1 MNADRYTIISADGHA
16 GGSAE
21 QYRTYLDSSLLD
33 QFDAWRGRYQ
43 NDGQTEPMSDHL
55 ETIGAAINQ
64 LQRLLSSRRVF
75 SRLATSAGLTLSQQ
89 STQVLLA
96 MTSTPRPIADVAA
109 TANMDVGAVSRQLKI
124 LEDEGLAK
132 RAASPSHGRIV
143 LVRRTA
149 KGERL
154 GEHVR
159 EVRSRH
165 LISALSTWTP
175 VEREQFGILL
185 TRLVSDLQTTPY
197 QNI

>member
-1 MNADRYTIISADGHA
+1 MT
-16 GGSAE
+16 
-21 QYRTYLDSSLLD
+21 
-33 QFDAWRGRYQ
+33 
-43 NDGQTEPMSDHL
+43 DHV
-55 ETIGAAINQ
+55 ETIGAAINH

-75 SRLATSAGLTLSQQ
+75 SRLATSAGLSLSQQ

-96 MTSTPRPIADVAA
+96 MTATPRPIADIAA
-109 TANMDVGAVSRQLKI
+109 AANMDVGAVSRQLKI

-132 RAASPSHGRIV
+132 RAPSPSHGRII
-143 LVRRTA
+143 LVRRTP

-165 LISALSTWTP
+165 LVAALSSWTSD
-175 VEREQFGILL
+175 EREQFGTLL

-197 QNI
+197 QAD

>member
-1 MNADRYTIISADGHA
+1 
-16 GGSAE
+16 
-21 QYRTYLDSSLLD
+21 
-33 QFDAWRGRYQ
+33 
-43 NDGQTEPMSDHL
+43 MSDHL
-55 ETIGAAINQ
+55 DTIGAAINQ

-96 MTSTPRPIADVAA
+96 MSTSPRPIADIAA
-109 TANMDVGAVSRQLKI
+109 TANMDVGAVSRHMKI
-124 LEDEGLAK
+124 LEAGGLAK

-165 LISALSTWTP
+165 LVAVLSTWTSE
-175 VEREQFGILL
+175 EREQFGALL
-185 TRLVSDLQTTPY
+185 SRLVSDLQTTPY
-197 QNI
+197 QPT

>member
-1 MNADRYTIISADGHA
+1 M
-16 GGSAE
+16 
-21 QYRTYLDSSLLD
+21 
-33 QFDAWRGRYQ
+33 
-43 NDGQTEPMSDHL
+43 PDHL
-55 ETIGAAINQ
+55 ETIGAAINH

-75 SRLATSAGLTLSQQ
+75 SRLATSAKLSLTQQ

-96 MTSTPRPIADVAA
+96 LNTTPRPIADVAA

-132 RAASPSHGRIV
+132 RAASPSHGRVV
-143 LVRRTA
+143 LVRRTP

-159 EVRSRH
+159 DVRSRH
-165 LISALSTWTP
+165 LVAALSMWTP
-175 VEREQFGILL
+175 EERRQLGTLL

-197 QNI
+197 DQT

>member
-1 MNADRYTIISADGHA
+1 MTD
-16 GGSAE
+16 
-21 QYRTYLDSSLLD
+21 
-33 QFDAWRGRYQ
+33 
-43 NDGQTEPMSDHL
+43 PL
-55 ETIGAAINQ
+55 ETIGSAINQ

-75 SRLATSAGLTLSQQ
+75 SRLATSAGLSLTQQ

-96 MTSTPRPIADVAA
+96 VSTTPRPIADIAV
-109 TANMDVGAVSRQLKI
+109 TANMDVAAVSRQLKI
-124 LEDEGLAK
+124 LEAEGLTT

-159 EVRSRH
+159 DVRSRH
-165 LISALSTWTP
+165 LVDALASWTP
-175 VEREQFGILL
+175 DERRQLGRLL

-197 QNI
+197 NAN